1 VPRVGPD
8 GTLYVTWINGPNEK
22 SLKNN
27 VAMIDA
33 SRTGGTTW
41 GADHVV
47 APILAPIPGQLPNSN
62 YRVFTDV
69 NSAVDES
76 TGDVVVTFT
85 DRVTGA
91 SQIYATHTTNPGDLD
106 TFTTPIRVKAERAG
120 RVLPAWMAAT
130 PNGRVDVVFYDRS
143 CDPADTANCFTLAS
157 STDSGASWTSE
168 YLLSQGFNGDQWQ
181 ACLAFVDPQP
191 FAATL
196 PRRLHRRRL
205 EQHESRRALHR
216 KRGACHGCLLGRG
229 AVPP

>member
-1 VPRVGPD
+1 VAWAEFRGLGRSPIDIAYSDDDGAHWTGPIRVSENGHQFDQDAVPRVGPD

-47 APILAPIPGQLPNSN
+47 APILAPIPGQLPSSN

-69 NSAVDES
+69 NSAVDQS

-106 TFTTPIRVKAERAG
+106 TFTTPIRVKPTRQE
-120 RVLPAWMAAT
+120 
-130 PNGRVDVVFYDRS
+130 
-143 CDPADTANCFTLAS
+143 
-157 STDSGASWTSE
+157 
-168 YLLSQGFNGDQWQ
+168 
-181 ACLAFVDPQP
+181 
-191 FAATL
+191 
-196 PRRLHRRRL
+196 
-205 EQHESRRALHR
+205 
-216 KRGACHGCLLGRG
+216 
-229 AVPP
+229 